1 MVRRTKSLEELI
13 MDLNQLKASYQHQNL
28 DMNEIKRQHDEFKK
42 AKKYIQR
49 NKDLN
54 NNHPRI
60 LQSNQVIIQNKD
72 YYLKYM
78 KIENLNRRI
87 NKIRQ
92 TNQQANQPVN
102 QCANC
107 KRCNKDGLHPKYLL
121 TLTSI
126 SSSSYEAQKKK
137 LLFNVGQLY

>member
-42 AKKYIQR
+42 AKMYIKR

-54 NNHPRI
+54 NNHHRI
-60 LQSNQVIIQNKD
+60 LQSNQVIIQNKE

-78 KIENLNRRI
+78 KSENLNRRI

-92 TNQQANQPVN
+92 TNQQTNQPVN

-107 KRCNKDGLHPKYLL
+107 KRCNKDGLHPKYLRA
-121 TLTSI
+121 
-126 SSSSYEAQKKK
+126 SYDDIPFDGFFTVSRKP
-137 LLFNVGQLY
+137 LYST